1 MEPWLYILI
10 GEDITSGAMREP
22 WMLALTAV

>member
-1 MEPWLYILI
+1 MDRWLYILI
-10 GEDITSGAMREP
+10 PEDITSGRMREP